1 MKNKIKVLLTLFI
14 VAIIFIFLYNTVYF
28 FYIEKQNSNYT
39 MEEYEYSESDLE
51 RFKDSSNYKKL
62 DKTTKTTNTNSDD
75 KIYINGEDMSD
86 FYNEINKIK
95 NEQ

>member
-1 MKNKIKVLLTLFI
+1 MKNKIKILLTLFI
-14 VAIIFIFLYNTVYF
+14 VAIIFIFLYNIAYF
-28 FYIEKQNSNYT
+28 FYIEKQNRDYT

-51 RFKDSSNYKKL
+51 RFKDSSNYKKI
-62 DKTTKTTNTNSDD
+62 DKITNTKTTNSDD

-95 NEQ
+95 NKW

>member
-1 MKNKIKVLLTLFI
+1 MKNKIKILLTLFI
-14 VAIIFIFLYNTVYF
+14 VAIIFIFLYNIAYF
-28 FYIEKQNSNYT
+28 FYIEKQNRDYT

-51 RFKDSSNYKKL
+51 RFKDSSNYKKI
-62 DKTTKTTNTNSDD
+62 DKITNTKTTNSDD

-95 NEQ
+95 NK